1 MIVQVRSTRKMIL
14 KCRDLLDRVWSMV
27 KTMQDNNMTDC
38 IGTVYA
44 ENEIELSSLIK
55 LGAVGD
61 KNQLEQ

>member
-1 MIVQVRSTRKMIL
+1 
-14 KCRDLLDRVWSMV
+14 
-27 KTMQDNNMTDC
+27 MQDNNMTDC

-61 KNQLEQ
+61 KNQIEQ